1 MLKVMKRITSDK
13 SWAEAQKALIH
24 EAGYSA
30 IWQRLNQIENNLGD
44 AYEPEALRPIQWIDK
59 NVQKP
64 TEADADP
71 WGCILLWDR
80 HNGVKVCAW
89 NNVQEIN
96 REPVTHWKTVPN
108 GPEER
113 SETP

>member
-1 MLKVMKRITSDK
+1 MLKAMKRITSDK

-30 IWQRLNQIENNLGD
+30 IWQRLNRIENHLGD
-44 AYEPEALRPIQWIDK
+44 AYELEALRPIQWIDK

-80 HNGVKVCAW
+80 HNGVKVCSW
-89 NNVQEIN
+89 SNVQEIN
-96 REPVTHWKTVPN
+96 RDPVTHWMPAPS
-108 GPEER
+108 GPRKGENK
-113 SETP
+113 